1 MAQEISIWV
10 PVISSLCGGFLSLLG
25 AFGNSLLNQR
35 KTERLS
41 KEDRERKNLEEIYV
55 ILHEIRKDYYNL
67 TLNQV
72 SNKIFNNV
80 EIKSIESHELNK
92 IPPLI
97 KLDMLINL
105 YFPSL
110 KDVHSKLV
118 ITKNIFGEELGVVM
132 LNSYTSK
139 SLEDKQQQFSKFWNL
154 MNKLEENIK
163 EIQDNIVKIIKP

>member
-10 PVISSLCGGFLSLLG
+10 PVISSLCGGLLSLLG
-25 AFGNSLLNQR
+25 AFGNSFLNQR

-41 KEDRERKNLEEIYV
+41 KEDRERKNLEEIYTTLFDV
-55 ILHEIRKDYYNL
+55 RKDYYN

-72 SNKIFNNV
+72 TNKIFNNM
-80 EIKSIESHELNK
+80 EIKSTDSHEL
-92 IPPLI
+92 PPLI

-110 KDVHSKLV
+110 KDSHSKLV
-118 ITKNIFGEELGVVM
+118 NTKNIFGEELGVVM

-139 SLEDKQQQFSKFWNL
+139 SLEDKQQQFAKFWNL

>member
-1 MAQEISIWV
+1 
-10 PVISSLCGGFLSLLG
+10 
-25 AFGNSLLNQR
+25 
-35 KTERLS
+35 
-41 KEDRERKNLEEIYV
+41 
-55 ILHEIRKDYYNL
+55 
-67 TLNQV
+67 
-72 SNKIFNNV
+72 
-80 EIKSIESHELNK
+80 
-92 IPPLI
+92 
-97 KLDMLINL
+97 MLINL

-132 LNSYTSK
+132 LNCYASK